1 MDLVFDPDQS
11 VQRLHQAHQRLFG
24 RIEGL
29 TDDVVRRPS
38 LLPGWSVAHVLTHL
52 ARNADSVVRRLA
64 GAVRDEVVDQYP
76 GGIAARA
83 AEIEAGAGR
92 AAAELVVDVRA
103 SALAAEQ
110 VATTLPVAAWER
122 LSRAVEGNLA
132 PASAVLLSRIREV
145 EVHHV
150 DLALGYTPKD
160 WPADFIQDTLA
171 RELPALASRAD
182 SAELLGWLTGRG
194 PAPELSPWR

>member
-1 MDLVFDPDQS
+1 MFDPEQS
-11 VQRLHQAHQRLFG
+11 TQRLHQAHQRLFE
-24 RIEGL
+24 RLEGL
-29 TDDVVRRPS
+29 TDDAVRRPS
-38 LLPGWSVAHVLTHL
+38 LLPGWTVGHVLAHL

-64 GAVRDEVVDQYP
+64 GAARNEVVDQYP
-76 GGIAARA
+76 GGVAGRA
-83 AEIEAGAGR
+83 AEIDAGAGR
-92 AAAELVVDVRA
+92 PAAELVADVRQ

-110 VATTLPVAAWER
+110 VAATLPAAAWER
-122 LSRAVEGNLA
+122 LTRAVEGNLA

-171 RELPALASRAD
+171 RELPKLPNRAD
-182 SAELLGWLTGRG
+182 SAELLGWLIGRG
-194 PAPELSPWR
+194 PAPELPPWG